1 MTLSGS
7 GIAGRDGQRLDRP
20 GPGDPGTIAGM
31 ELLTTH
37 LGADF
42 DAYASVV
49 VARHL
54 HPGAKIFF
62 PGSKEES
69 VRRFEEGP
77 LGQDLG
83 SSELRQR
90 EVDPAVVER
99 IILCD
104 VVQRERIGVVADW
117 LARNPS
123 IEVWAYDHHEPDED
137 SVETSGGL
145 IDTGAGSTS
154 TLLAEILDERGMV
167 VTPYEATL
175 LLLGIYEDTGSLAYA
190 GTGPREL
197 RAAARLLELGAD
209 LTVVRRYALQRLDP
223 SRFDILHRM
232 TEALEVHRIH
242 GHRLGTLALELGDFV
257 DELAPLVNRTLEI
270 FELPMLFAI
279 FGEGDRVTLIS
290 RGDQPRVHLGDL
302 LERFAGGGGHATAAS
317 ARMKGV
323 TPLEAR
329 ESLLVFLEQELPP
342 AARASDLMVTPL
354 FTLPTERTVA
364 EAKRELVERR
374 VNAAPV
380 VGREGRVLGVV
391 TRQTLDGALQHG
403 LGDRR
408 VVNVM
413 QRDLEWIGP
422 DAPAEE
428 LGEQMI
434 QRHPRLIL
442 VGDPNDG
449 RPKGLVTRMQVLRHL
464 HGRLREAGTHLEGR
478 LSHLP
483 EERAPMAALL
493 RTRLAPQ
500 VAARVERTAEV
511 SRRYQIPVYLV
522 GGIVRDVLLGREN
535 RDLDLVVEGDGP
547 HFARLLSE
555 ELGGRVRVHDAFMTA
570 VVVDPEGFHIDV
582 ATARS
587 EFYRAP
593 AALPE
598 VQTSPLRQDLY
609 RRDFTIN
616 ALAIR
621 LGPGKTPELID
632 YFGGRR
638 DLENG
643 LLRVLHSLSF
653 IDDPTRVLR
662 AVRLGLRLGFEISP
676 ETLNLVEVALEEGV
690 FGQLSGA
697 RLRDELILLL
707 DSPELAVRGL
717 ERLEALGVLR
727 AALHGQLELGEETR
741 ERLRR
746 AVAAWDWY
754 TVQDLSEP
762 PARLWRLMLLALTG
776 GAGPDGPLS
785 ARQVEKLASRLMLA
799 GADRRIL
806 VRAGRRLARSA
817 RTLARSGVRPHEVV
831 ESLRDLSGEEI
842 LMLVASEDDG
852 IRAWAR
858 RDLTQYRRLKLS
870 IRGRDLIEQG
880 YEPGPHIGRAL
891 QMVRRARLDGEIG
904 PEEELGHA
912 LKHLRAHPPEPAPVM
927 TGGSAHGRPRGQDG
941 TEESG

>member
-1 MTLSGS
+1 
-7 GIAGRDGQRLDRP
+7 
-20 GPGDPGTIAGM
+20 M

-42 DAYASVV
+42 DAYASVL
-49 VARHL
+49 VARRL
-54 HPGAKIFF
+54 HPEARVFF

-77 LGQDLG
+77 LGRDLAAD
-83 SSELRQR
+83 ELRHK
-90 EVDPAVVER
+90 EVDPAAIRR

-104 VVQRERIGVVADW
+104 AVQRDRIGVVGEW
-117 LARNPS
+117 LERYPE

-137 SVETSGGL
+137 AIPTAGGVV
-145 IDTGAGSTS
+145 DPDAGSTC
-154 TLLAEILDERGMV
+154 TILCELCERDGHV
-167 VTPYEATL
+167 LTPREASL

-197 RAAARLLELGAD
+197 RAAARLLEQGAE

-223 SRFDILHRM
+223 NRFDILHRM

-270 FELPMLFAI
+270 FELPLLFAL
-279 FGEGDRVTLIS
+279 FGEGNRVTLIA

-302 LERFAGGGGHATAAS
+302 LEAFADGGGHATAAS

-329 ESLLVFLEQELPP
+329 ERLLAFLEGALPP
-342 AARASDLMVTPL
+342 AARASDLMVTGF
-354 FTLPTERTVA
+354 FTLPADRTVA
-364 EAKRELVERR
+364 EAKDALIERR
-374 VNAAPV
+374 INAAPV
-380 VGREGRVLGVV
+380 LDARGRVVGVI

-408 VVNVM
+408 VESVA
-413 QRDLEWIGP
+413 QRDLEWVDP
-422 DAPAEE
+422 DAPAEDV
-428 LGEQMI
+428 GERML
-434 QRHPRLIL
+434 QRHPRVVL
-442 VGDPNDG
+442 VGDPSTG
-449 RPKGLVTRMQVLRHL
+449 RPRGLVTRMQVLRHL
-464 HGRLREAGTHLEGR
+464 HGRLREAGVGVERR
-478 LSHLP
+478 LAHLP
-483 EERAPMAALL
+483 EERAPMGAML
-493 RTRLAPQ
+493 RERLPEPVRQ
-500 VAARVERTAEV
+500 RVETVAEV

-522 GGIVRDVLLGREN
+522 GGIVRDLLLDREN

-547 HFARLLSE
+547 HFARLLAD
-555 ELGGRVRVHDAFMTA
+555 ELGGRVRVHETFMTA
-570 VVVDPEGFHIDV
+570 VVVDPEDLHIDV

-616 ALAIR
+616 ALAVR
-621 LGPGKTPELID
+621 LGPGTSPELID

-676 ETLNLVEVALEEGV
+676 ETLHLVEVALEEGV
-690 FGQLSGA
+690 FERLSGA
-697 RLRDELILLL
+697 RLREELILLL
-707 DSPELAVRGL
+707 DDPAVAVRGL

-727 AALHGQLELGEETR
+727 AGLHPSLELGEAGR
-741 ERLRR
+741 SRLRR

-762 PARLWRLMLLALTG
+762 PAALWRLL
-776 GAGPDGPLS
+776 
-785 ARQVEKLASRLMLA
+785 
-799 GADRRIL
+799 
-806 VRAGRRLARSA
+806 
-817 RTLARSGVRPHEVV
+817 
-831 ESLRDLSGEEI
+831 
-842 LMLVASEDDG
+842 LVALVGGLDG
-852 IRAWAR
+852 I
-858 RDLTQYRRLKLS
+858 
-870 IRGRDLIEQG
+870 
-880 YEPGPHIGRAL
+880 
-891 QMVRRARLDGEIG
+891 DG
-904 PEEELGHA
+904 
-912 LKHLRAHPPEPAPVM
+912 V
-927 TGGSAHGRPRGQDG
+927 GGV
-941 TEESG
+941 

>member
-1 MTLSGS
+1 
-7 GIAGRDGQRLDRP
+7 
-20 GPGDPGTIAGM
+20 M

-42 DAYASVV
+42 DAYASVL
-49 VARHL
+49 VARRL
-54 HPGAKIFF
+54 HPRAKIFF

-83 SSELRQR
+83 SAEVKQR
-90 EVDPAVVER
+90 DVDPAALER

-104 VVQRERIGVVADW
+104 AVQRDRIGIVAEW
-117 LARNPS
+117 LARNPA

-137 SVETSGGL
+137 SVPTIGGI
-145 IDTGAGSTS
+145 IDPGAGSTS
-154 TLLAEILDERGMV
+154 TLLTEIFERQGAE
-167 VTPYEATL
+167 VTPHEATL

-223 SRFDILHRM
+223 NRFDILHRM

-279 FGEGDRVTLIS
+279 FGEGDRVTLIA
-290 RGDQPRVHLGDL
+290 RGDQPRVHLGEM
-302 LERFAGGGGHATAAS
+302 LERFAAGGGHATAAS

-329 ESLLVFLEQELPP
+329 ESLLAFLDRELPP
-342 AARASDLMVTPL
+342 AARASDLMVTSF
-354 FTLPTERTVA
+354 FTLSTERTVA
-364 EAKRELVERR
+364 EAKAALIERR

-380 VGREGRVLGVV
+380 VDAEGRVVGVV

-408 VVNVM
+408 VVNVV
-413 QRDLEWIGP
+413 QRDLEWISP

-428 LGEQMI
+428 VGEQMI
-434 QRHPRLIL
+434 RRHPRLIL
-442 VGDPNDG
+442 VGDPEVG

-464 HGRLREAGTHLEGR
+464 HGRLQEAGTTLERR

-483 EERAPMAALL
+483 EERLPMVAML
-493 RTRLAPQ
+493 RERLAKP
-500 VAARVERTAEV
+500 VSARVERIAEV

-522 GGIVRDVLLGREN
+522 GGIVRDLLLGREN

-547 HFARLLSE
+547 HFARLLAE
-555 ELGGRVRVHDAFMTA
+555 ELGGRVRVHEAFLTA

-616 ALAIR
+616 ALAVR
-621 LGPGKTPELID
+621 LGPDKTPELID

-662 AVRLGLRLGFEISP
+662 AVRLELRLGFEISP
-676 ETLNLVEVALEEGV
+676 ETLHLVEVALEEGV
-690 FGQLSGA
+690 FSQLSGA

-707 DSPELAVRGL
+707 DAPELAVRGL

-727 AALHGQLELGEETR
+727 AALHPALRFEETTR
-741 ERLRR
+741 DRLRR
-746 AVAAWDWY
+746 ARAAWDWY

-762 PARLWRLMLLALTG
+762 PARLWRLMLLALTD
-776 GAGPDGPLS
+776 GAGAEVALS
-785 ARQVEKLASRLMLA
+785 PRQVEELATRLMLA
-799 GADRRIL
+799 GADRRVL
-806 VRAGRRLARSA
+806 VRGARRLERAA
-817 RTLARSGVRPHEVV
+817 RTLSGRAVKPHQVV
-831 ESLRDLSGEEI
+831 EALRDLSGEEV
-842 LMLVASEDDG
+842 LMLVASEDEA

-858 RDLTQYRRLKLS
+858 RDLTAFRRLELS
-870 IRGRDLIEQG
+870 IRGRDLIDRG
-880 YEPGPHIGRAL
+880 HEPGPHIGQAL
-891 QMVRRARLDGEIG
+891 EVVRRCRIDGEIG
-904 PEEELGHA
+904 PDEELARA
-912 LKHLRAHPPEPAPVM
+912 LEHLRAHPPERP
-927 TGGSAHGRPRGQDG
+927 SALASTAGVELDEE
-941 TEESG
+941 TEETP